1 MSELN
6 RLKQKELAEL
16 VEGKAGDR
24 SFTLS
29 DLIREERIADDT
41 PITDPKQAL
50 TEDILAKIGGE
61 ITAET
66 RAKIKAELTPGEK
79 EEINKGLELKQWDR
93 YIKAQKET
101 LK

>member
-1 MSELN
+1 M
-6 RLKQKELAEL
+6 R
-16 VEGKAGDR
+16 D
-24 SFTLS
+24 
-29 DLIREERIADDT
+29 
-41 PITDPKQAL
+41 
-50 TEDILAKIGGE
+50 GE

-66 RAKIKAELTPGEK
+66 RAKIKVELTPGEK

>member
-1 MSELN
+1 MRDGETGRAN
-6 RLKQKELAEL
+6 EP
-16 VEGKAGDR
+16 VKA
-24 SFTLS
+24 S
-29 DLIREERIADDT
+29 
-41 PITDPKQAL
+41 
-50 TEDILAKIGGE
+50 GE

-66 RAKIKAELTPGEK
+66 RAKIKVELTPGEK